1 MISDESHI
9 QETIHWLKSRKRLLI
24 AGHSRPDGDC
34 LGSALALGM
43 ALPQLN
49 IECTVVSAD
58 PVPQQYQSLPG
69 ADQIRN
75 RKSVDPDYDG
85 ILFLECGSPERSGL
99 EGTERFP
106 ALNIDHH
113 PSTTEWAQVNWINS
127 EASAVGEMVYSLLE
141 SLKIEITPGI
151 ASNLFAAI
159 MTDTGSFLYS
169 NTSEN
174 TFLVASRLL
183 SYGAS
188 PAEISRSV
196 YMNQKP
202 SRLRLLSRVLGTLEI
217 DESGKIAVVSL
228 TREDLENTGAA
239 DEDTEG
245 FVNYPLSLEGIEASV
260 FLRQVGEKSFR
271 VSLRSK
277 TTIDVSEVASRF
289 GGGGHVRAAGFSLND
304 MTLDE
309 ARKLTVSGLR
319 ELL

>member
-1 MISDESHI
+1 
-9 QETIHWLKSRKRLLI
+9 
-24 AGHSRPDGDC
+24 
-34 LGSALALGM
+34 
-43 ALPQLN
+43 
-49 IECTVVSAD
+49 
-58 PVPQQYQSLPG
+58 
-69 ADQIRN
+69 
-75 RKSVDPDYDG
+75 
-85 ILFLECGSPERSGL
+85 
-99 EGTERFP
+99 
-106 ALNIDHH
+106 
-113 PSTTEWAQVNWINS
+113 
-127 EASAVGEMVYSLLE
+127 
-141 SLKIEITPGI
+141 
-151 ASNLFAAI
+151 
-159 MTDTGSFLYS
+159 MTDTGSFQYS